1 MASGRRFFRGRRTGY
16 SLNFH
21 FEPKSALKRILSQK
35 EVHLLLDEV
44 GHFKGVID
52 DNLAGED
59 TILNI
64 FMSMGLYSGFGQLQ
78 RLEQNPRE
86 LPNLKQKTQKARIEG
101 MREIFKALKVLSLFW
116 T

>member
-1 MASGRRFFRGRRTGY
+1 M
-16 SLNFH
+16 
-21 FEPKSALKRILSQK
+21 
-35 EVHLLLDEV
+35 LLDEV

-78 RLEQNPRE
+78 RLEQNPRK